1 MMPSYVA
8 KNAQMEKI
16 ADAFSGYIH
25 RHPNLDLLWSE
36 KVGYILLTVNPKTQK
51 ADGQESFRT
60 AEGLAYRLFSEIITD
75 VIMETES
82 EHEVWN
88 LDEKEL
94 QEIEK
99 RWAPF
104 LDMLPEYG
112 YICDA
117 VLSGNA
123 DFEEA

>member
-1 MMPSYVA
+1 MIR
-8 KNAQMEKI
+8 KGRLHT
-16 ADAFSGYIH
+16 ADC
-25 RHPNLDLLWSE
+25 
-36 KVGYILLTVNPKTQK
+36 NPKKAQK

-75 VIMETES
+75 VTMETDS
-82 EHEVWN
+82 EHEVWD

-94 QEIEK
+94 QEIKK
-99 RWAPF
+99 RWTPF
-104 LDMLPEYG
+104 LDMLPEYD

-117 VLSGNA
+117 VLGGNA